1 MNKLMI
7 LAGLTVLAACQSQQ
21 PMYEL
26 QGTLSNAP
34 ETGKVYLQKQLANG
48 ELIAFDSTTIK
59 DGKFILKG
67 SVDAPQLC
75 YLCIDTRTSPE
86 EDFQEKVFSVH
97 FYIENS
103 PITFNADL
111 NTMPELYYNPERKN
125 EEPIIKGSATEDLY
139 ASLRNELKQCNDSLL
154 AIDERFWKEYSAPM
168 MNDKEHKKDYT
179 DIGTNLV
186 KTESVWK
193 DKRTALIK
201 KFIQKNAGSVVA
213 LDQLTALINGFSVD
227 YTAAQLDEMRAW
239 VANNWKGSSQ
249 LARLDSLIGR
259 IKPVALGE
267 KYIDIDVQTPDG
279 KMVKLSSLI
288 PQGKFVMLEFWASWC
303 GPCRAEI
310 PHLVRVHE
318 KYKDFTIVSIS
329 VDDKEADWQKAMKE
343 EKMNWTQAR
352 LIGGIMGESTKKYNI
367 TGVPT
372 CIVLDGEGRFYRT
385 NTRGAY
391 LDAFLKEIYGR

>member
-7 LAGLTVLAACQSQQ
+7 LAGLTALVACQPKE

-26 QGTLSNAP
+26 KGTLSNAP
-34 ETGKVYLQKQLANG
+34 ETGKVYLQKQLASG
-48 ELIAFDSTTIK
+48 ELISFDSTTIK
-59 DGKFILKG
+59 DGQFTLKG

-75 YLCIDTRTSPE
+75 YLRIDTRNNPNE
-86 EDFQEKVFSVH
+86 EVREKVFAVH
-97 FYIENS
+97 FYLENS
-103 PITFNADL
+103 PITFEADL
-111 NTMPELYYNPERKN
+111 STMPELYYNPERKN
-125 EEPIIKGSATEDLY
+125 EAPIIKGSATEDLY
-139 ASLRNELKQCNDSLL
+139 ASLRNELQECNDSLQ
-154 AIDERFWKEYSAPM
+154 AIDERLWDEYSAPM
-168 MNDKEHKKDYT
+168 LEDKMHKKDYT
-179 DIGTNLV
+179 DIGSNLV
-186 KTESVWK
+186 KEESVWQT
-193 DKRTALIK
+193 KRTELIK
-201 KFIQKNAGSVVA
+201 QFIQKNAQSVVA

-227 YTAAQLDEMRAW
+227 YTADQLDEMRTW
-239 VANNWKGSSQ
+239 VAEAWKGSSQ

-310 PHLVRVHE
+310 PHLARVHE
-318 KYKDFTIVSIS
+318 KYKDFTIVSVS
-329 VDDKEADWQKAMKE
+329 VDEKESDWKKAMKE

-352 LIGGIMGESTKKYNI
+352 LIGGIMGEATKKYNI

-372 CIVLDGEGRFYRT
+372 CIILDGDGRFYRT

-391 LDAFLKEIYGR
+391 LDAFLKEIYKR